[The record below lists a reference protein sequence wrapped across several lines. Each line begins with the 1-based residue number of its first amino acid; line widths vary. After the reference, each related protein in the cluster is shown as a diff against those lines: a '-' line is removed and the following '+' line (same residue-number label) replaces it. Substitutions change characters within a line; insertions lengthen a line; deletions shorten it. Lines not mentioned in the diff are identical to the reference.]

1 MDLNPETGQYRLSAS
16 VPYVE
21 GNDLRRTLAIRPLP
35 FPVGGGVRGVLHVT
49 GPLETPVF
57 SGEVRNIFYFSWH
70 RVQKGP
76 FIEASLLAPRF
87 CRECEFAQCWAY
99 VLKGQCVQRVTLS
112 SATICAEVWLYQS
125 HHHKPLHSRI
135 MS

>member
-1 MDLNPETGQYRLSAS
+1 MLAGDMDLNPETGQYRLSAS

-57 SGEVRNIFYFSWH
+57 SGI
-70 RVQKGP
+70 
-76 FIEASLLAPRF
+76 IPR
-87 CRECEFAQCWAY
+87 
-99 VLKGQCVQRVTLS
+99 
-112 SATICAEVWLYQS
+112 CALC
-125 HHHKPLHSRI
+125 I
-135 MS
+135 

>member
-16 VPYVE
+16 VPGVE

-57 SGEVRNIFYFSWH
+57 SGNTRITLCCSEVG
-70 RVQKGP
+70 RVRLITRCP
-76 FIEASLLAPRF
+76 EVLL
-87 CRECEFAQCWAY
+87 
-99 VLKGQCVQRVTLS
+99 
-112 SATICAEVWLYQS
+112 
-125 HHHKPLHSRI
+125 
-135 MS
+135 